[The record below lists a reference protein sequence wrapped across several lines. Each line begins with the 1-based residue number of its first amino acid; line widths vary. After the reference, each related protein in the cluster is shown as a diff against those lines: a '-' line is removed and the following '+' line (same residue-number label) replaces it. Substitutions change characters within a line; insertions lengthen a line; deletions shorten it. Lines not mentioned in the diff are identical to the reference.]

1 MRTSRMKIFLWIVA
15 IFVISGIFYSCKGD
29 NSTGPPPE
37 NTVLI
42 KDNFFDPGSLTITAG
57 STVVWRHQGQNS
69 HTVTSGTPTQNPGA
83 LFDSGVLSNGGGFQ
97 FTFTTPG
104 DYPYFDRVYGVA
116 MTGIIH
122 VH

>member
-1 MRTSRMKIFLWIVA
+1 MKIFFWIIA
-15 IFVISGIFYSCKGD
+15 ILLTTGIFYSCKGD

-37 NTVLI
+37 NTVFI
-42 KDNFFDPGSLTITAG
+42 KDNFFDPGSLTITTG
-57 STVVWRHQGQNS
+57 TTVVWRHQGQNS

-83 LFDSGVLSNGGGFQ
+83 LFDSGVLTNGGGFQ

-104 DYPYFDRVYGVA
+104 VYPYFDRVYGVA
-116 MTGIIH
+116 MTGTIT